1 MNESRVPTS
10 RERLETA
17 LDHREP
23 DRVPFDLGGTETSG
37 ISVVALESWLRFN
50 GIRHEPVGIFSLA
63 TQLGAIDE
71 EVLRRFGVDTRCL
84 RTRPAASHRHVLHED
99 GHQKFFID
107 EWGIRWRMPKP
118 GGYYYDIGEFPL
130 GGCTSVTDVERH
142 RWPDPDDPS
151 RYAGLKQEAQR
162 INQGAGA
169 GIVMERHT
177 GGILETSWWLRGM
190 DTLLMDL
197 ALNSPVGQ
205 AVLQKVL
212 EQKLAYW
219 DHALAEVADE
229 IVVAAEADDL
239 SSQNGMIMSLEMYRR
254 HLKPLHRQ
262 LFSFIKSK
270 APRAKLFFHS
280 CGSVHD
286 LIPDLIDVG
295 VDILNPVQVSAA
307 KMDTA
312 ALKRQFGR
320 DLVFW
325 GGGVDTQRV
334 LPFGTPQQ
342 VKDEVRR
349 RIDDLAPGGG
359 FVFAAVH
366 CIQEDVPPQNIQA
379 MWEALR
385 EHGTY

>member
-1 MNESRVPTS
+1 VTETGSRIG
-10 RERLETA
+10 RQRLETA
-17 LDHREP
+17 LAHREP
-23 DRVPFDLGGTETSG
+23 DRIPFDLGGTETSG
-37 ISVVALESWLRFN
+37 ISVVALENWLRFN
-50 GIRHEPVGIFSLA
+50 GIRHDPIEIFSLV
-63 TQLGAIDE
+63 TQLGTIDE

-84 RTRPAASHRHVLHED
+84 RTHPPASHRLTLQED
-99 GHQKFFID
+99 AHHRSFYD
-107 EWGIRWRMPKP
+107 EWGIRWQMPKP
-118 GGYYYDIGEFPL
+118 GGHYYDIGEFPL
-130 GGCTSVTDVERH
+130 SGCESVEDVERYH
-142 RWPDPDDPS
+142 WPDPHDPS
-151 RYAGLKQEAQR
+151 RYAGLKREAR
-162 INQGAGA
+162 MLNTSSGA

-177 GGILETSWWLRGM
+177 GGIFETAWWMRGM
-190 DTLLMDL
+190 ENLLADL
-197 ALNSPVGQ
+197 ALDSPVGQ
-205 AVLQKVL
+205 AVLQRVF
-212 EQKLAYW
+212 EQKMAYW
-219 DHALAEVADE
+219 ERALAEVADE

-239 SSQNGMIMSLEMYRR
+239 SSQNGMIMSLDMYRR

-262 LFSFIKSK
+262 LFSYIKSK
-270 APRAKLFFHS
+270 APWVKLFFHS
-280 CGSVHD
+280 CGSVYD
-286 LIPDLIDVG
+286 LIPDLIEIG

-312 ALKRQFGR
+312 VLKKQFGR

-385 EHGTY
+385 E

>member
-1 MNESRVPTS
+1 
-10 RERLETA
+10 
-17 LDHREP
+17 
-23 DRVPFDLGGTETSG
+23 
-37 ISVVALESWLRFN
+37 
-50 GIRHEPVGIFSLA
+50 
-63 TQLGAIDE
+63 
-71 EVLRRFGVDTRCL
+71 
-84 RTRPAASHRHVLHED
+84 
-99 GHQKFFID
+99 
-107 EWGIRWRMPKP
+107 
-118 GGYYYDIGEFPL
+118 
-130 GGCTSVTDVERH
+130 
-142 RWPDPDDPS
+142 
-151 RYAGLKQEAQR
+151 
-162 INQGAGA
+162 
-169 GIVMERHT
+169 
-177 GGILETSWWLRGM
+177 
-190 DTLLMDL
+190 MDL
-197 ALNSPVGQ
+197 ALDSPVGQ

-219 DHALAEVADE
+219 DHALTEVADE

-385 EHGTY
+385 ER